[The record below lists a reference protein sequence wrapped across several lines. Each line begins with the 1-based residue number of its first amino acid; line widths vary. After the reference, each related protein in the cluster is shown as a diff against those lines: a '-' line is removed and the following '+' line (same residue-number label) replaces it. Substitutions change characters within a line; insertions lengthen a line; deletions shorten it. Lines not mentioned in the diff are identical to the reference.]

1 MFNNKGESKMF
12 GEKKNAILTTTL
24 IVQVRKYKD
33 EQPYFYLYSPPSMA
47 DETKAKEVVKKL
59 NEVEQY
65 KVDEIKKG
73 WQVQYYTL
81 PMTL

>member
-1 MFNNKGESKMF
+1 MF
-12 GEKKNAILTTTL
+12 GKNKNAFLTTTL

-33 EQPYFYLYSPPSMA
+33 EQPYFSLYSPPSMA

-65 KVDEIKKG
+65 KDEEIKKG
-73 WQVQYYTL
+73 WQTEYYAL

>member
-1 MFNNKGESKMF
+1 MF
-12 GEKKNAILTTTL
+12 GDKKNSILTTTL

-33 EQPYFYLYSPPSMA
+33 EQPYFSLYSPPSMA
-47 DETKAKEVVKKL
+47 DETKAKEVVEKL

>member
-1 MFNNKGESKMF
+1 MFNKKGESQMF

-33 EQPYFYLYSPPSMA
+33 EQPYFSLYSPPSMA

-59 NEVEQY
+59 NELEKY

-73 WQVQYYTL
+73 WQTQYYTL

>member
-1 MFNNKGESKMF
+1 MFNNERINKMF
-12 GEKKNAILTTTL
+12 GDKKNSILTTTL

-33 EQPYFYLYSPPSMA
+33 EQPYFSLYSPPSMA
-47 DETKAKEVVKKL
+47 DETKAKEVVEKL

>member
-1 MFNNKGESKMF
+1 MF
-12 GEKKNAILTTTL
+12 GEKKNSILTTTL

-33 EQPYFYLYSPPSMA
+33 EQPYFSLYSPPSMA
-47 DETKAKEVVKKL
+47 DETKAKEVVEKL

>member
-1 MFNNKGESKMF
+1 MFNNERINKMF
-12 GEKKNAILTTTL
+12 GDKKNSILTTTL

-33 EQPYFYLYSPPSMA
+33 EQPYFSLYSPPSMA

>member
-1 MFNNKGESKMF
+1 
-12 GEKKNAILTTTL
+12 
-24 IVQVRKYKD
+24 
-33 EQPYFYLYSPPSMA
+33 MA

-59 NEVEQY
+59 NELEQY

-73 WQVQYYTL
+73 WQTQYYTL

>member
-1 MFNNKGESKMF
+1 MF
-12 GEKKNAILTTTL
+12 GNNKNAILTTTL

-33 EQPYFYLYSPPSMA
+33 EQPYFTLYSPPSMA
-47 DETKAKEVVKKL
+47 DETKAKEVVEKL

-65 KVDEIKKG
+65 KVEDIKKG
-73 WQVQYYTL
+73 WQIEYYCV

>member
-1 MFNNKGESKMF
+1 MF
-12 GEKKNAILTTTL
+12 GDKKNSILTTTL

-33 EQPYFYLYSPPSMA
+33 EQPYFSLYSPPSMA

>member
-1 MFNNKGESKMF
+1 MF
-12 GEKKNAILTTTL
+12 GDKKNSILTTTL

-33 EQPYFYLYSPPSMA
+33 EQPYFSLYSPPSMA

-65 KVDEIKKG
+65 KVEDIKKG
-73 WQVQYYTL
+73 WQIQYYAL

>member
-1 MFNNKGESKMF
+1 MFSKNKS
-12 GEKKNAILTTTL
+12 AILTTTL

-33 EQPYFYLYSPPSMA
+33 EQPCFSLYSPPSMA
-47 DETKAKEVVKKL
+47 DETKAKEVVEKL

>member
-1 MFNNKGESKMF
+1 MFNNKGESQMF

-33 EQPYFYLYSPPSMA
+33 EQPYFTLYSPPSMA